1 MHKSIN
7 INFSKRSDL
16 FNNFK
21 VITIKSNQNNIVK
34 YYGATGNYIIHI
46 YIEILKTKSEIKFVT
61 EKCKIE
67 KRMCI

>member
-21 VITIKSNQNNIVK
+21 VITIKSNKNNIVK